1 MKNNILFIFA
11 VISLVSCG
19 GEQWSSHVQN
29 NFLNE
34 CDSEARKYTSSK
46 AASNYCECTL
56 EKMMNLYDEESFLMG
71 NYSDTIRSD
80 ITNVLFDCQTHI
92 K

>member
-71 NYSDTIRSD
+71 NEKYSGRKSSI
-80 ITNVLFDCQTHI
+80 VLFLFL
-92 K
+92 KL